1 MSAIFSV
8 VRTRPIYGVNHR
20 PRRRGTLRPD
30 EADGMIFYTSQF
42 STYTIGYPES
52 APIPPSVQP
61 TPPVCED
68 EGDDDGTFKSGT
80 PLFLV
85 MLARILVSPLLP
97 AAALHTYTV

>member
-1 MSAIFSV
+1 
-8 VRTRPIYGVNHR
+8 
-20 PRRRGTLRPD
+20 
-30 EADGMIFYTSQF
+30 MIFYTSQF

-97 AAALHTYTV
+97 AAAPLHTPSKSISPSCAFLGVWL